1 MAETKEEVPEVE
13 FAADHGE
20 EEVEETGEYGKSR
33 FAEKQAEI
41 EKLKESQIDPE
52 RMQELAAEMSQ
63 QVGREVKSAAI
74 ELIKGLTPGF
84 IQRAMNKKTYAEV
97 SQDSMAKADL
107 QYRDVTQ
114 QAERAR
120 LEAKKNRRDRKKLK
134 LKNKKEDIQNYEAK
148 KEKAEFKEKVIA
160 DVEMD
165 YKIRREMQLAEA
177 QAKIDKHVRE
187 MKEKAAKDLLEQRQ
201 HSMTHWNKVAKEK
214 HIERVE
220 ANNRMEELHHTV
232 YRKQMNRMYD
242 EWSDRD
248 LTRTR
253 MQVAPAGPSDPIGL
267 PGAELG
273 VFGTPMG
280 SEYHGILGD
289 GGHARAGRSQRVRL
303 GQGAAPFRNMRMLRL
318 ISLILRQ
325 KKSAKKLCTIA

>member
-1 MAETKEEVPEVE
+1 MSATIESEMAETKEEVPEVE

-148 KEKAEFKEKVIA
+148 KEKAEFKEKVESQMLKWTTKF
-160 DVEMD
+160 DV
-165 YKIRREMQLAEA
+165 RC
-177 QAKIDKHVRE
+177 
-187 MKEKAAKDLLEQRQ
+187 
-201 HSMTHWNKVAKEK
+201 N
-214 HIERVE
+214 
-220 ANNRMEELHHTV
+220 
-232 YRKQMNRMYD
+232 
-242 EWSDRD
+242 
-248 LTRTR
+248 
-253 MQVAPAGPSDPIGL
+253 
-267 PGAELG
+267 
-273 VFGTPMG
+273 
-280 SEYHGILGD
+280 
-289 GGHARAGRSQRVRL
+289 
-303 GQGAAPFRNMRMLRL
+303 
-318 ISLILRQ
+318 
-325 KKSAKKLCTIA
+325 